1 MPPTQTI
8 KTLLAAAVQTAAED
22 HRAAARQAA
31 RIAWVG
37 EAIAAL
43 KTAQDKVDQAWT
55 RMLDALP
62 DDDDAEARDP
72 LPDPP
77 EQAEL
82 DAIMFEI
89 ESVRAHDRWPREM
102 HWGDV

>member
-8 KTLLAAAVQTAAED
+8 KTLLAAAARTAAED

-31 RIAWVG
+31 RIAWVS

-43 KTAQDKVDQAWT
+43 KTAQDKVDQAWD

-62 DDDDAEARDP
+62 DEDDDEALEA

-82 DAIMFEI
+82 DAIMAEI
-89 ESVRAHDRWPREM
+89 EAVRDHGR
-102 HWGDV
+102 